1 MPKTMDR
8 SIFLFAIVFSIAT
21 VAMGS
26 TGSYAA
32 QWLAPASADRVT
44 ADWVKQIQTELAG
57 ERFRD
62 LFMGIPADPPVPAIL
77 HLLNQASQALADNNQ
92 EYAKAFIADAIRIL
106 DRGVVKGWYSPGDV
120 EPVKAM
126 IVQRAQAALEGKAL
140 SGVTNPRWTGY
151 TDRQRLG
158 LTDTA
163 GERQH
168 AVFPEATQSAPAR
181 SKETGQKQ

>member
-1 MPKTMDR
+1 MPKTIYR
-8 SIFLFAIVFSIAT
+8 SIFLFAIVLSIAT
-21 VAMGS
+21 VVMGS
-26 TGSYAA
+26 TGAYAA

-57 ERFRD
+57 EQFRD

-77 HLLNQASQALADNNQ
+77 HLLNQASQALADDNK

-106 DRGVVKGWYSPGDV
+106 DRGVGKGWYSPGDID
-120 EPVKAM
+120 PVKAM
-126 IVQRAQAALEGKAL
+126 ITQRAQAALEGKTV

-158 LTDTA
+158 LADAT

-168 AVFPEATQSAPAR
+168 AVFSEGTENAPAR
-181 SKETGQKQ
+181 SQEAEQK